1 MLSREERGLVPAHG
15 RLRRERVHRLRARDP
30 RHRLERER
38 RHAALCERLDTR
50 LVRERLEEGDQQ
62 LAGAEPLTLVRRR
75 FPYLDDAVRLP
86 RIAERRARLA
96 VGLVGERSGIPG
108 AALDDELEACGRE
121 LPYGLGDERDTA
133 LALRRLAR
141 DSDPH
146 PANSLRTLT
155 HFFTNHGLPL
165 LFAVVMLESFG
176 IPLPG
181 ETALIAFGVL
191 ASQGH
196 YSIVEVI
203 AVAAAGAIIGDNL
216 GYALIGRL
224 GGRRLFERTRYG
236 RRYADRFLPEAER
249 LMAKH
254 GGKVVFF
261 GRFISILRF
270 TAAWA
275 AGIARMPW
283 WRFLFWNAAG
293 GICWATA
300 VGLVAYYGGAAA
312 ADAIQRYG
320 IYAAVAIAAVVLI
333 GFFFTHFGKKWLEKR
348 L

>member
-1 MLSREERGLVPAHG
+1 
-15 RLRRERVHRLRARDP
+15 
-30 RHRLERER
+30 
-38 RHAALCERLDTR
+38 
-50 LVRERLEEGDQQ
+50 
-62 LAGAEPLTLVRRR
+62 
-75 FPYLDDAVRLP
+75 
-86 RIAERRARLA
+86 
-96 VGLVGERSGIPG
+96 
-108 AALDDELEACGRE
+108 
-121 LPYGLGDERDTA
+121 
-133 LALRRLAR
+133 
-141 DSDPH
+141 
-146 PANSLRTLT
+146 
-155 HFFTNHGLPL
+155 
-165 LFAVVMLESFG
+165 MLESFG

-196 YSIVEVI
+196 YSIVLVI

-236 RRYADRFLPEAER
+236 RRYADRFLPVAER

-283 WRFLFWNAAG
+283 WRFFFWNAAG
-293 GICWATA
+293 GIVWA
-300 VGLVAYYGGAAA
+300 VGVGLIAYYAGGAV
-312 ADAIQRYG
+312 ADTIARYG
-320 IYAAVAIAAVVLI
+320 VYGGIAVGVIVVLVI
-333 GFFFTHFGKKWLEKR
+333 ADRTPRRVVGR
-348 L
+348 AA